1 MEGSCARLQKLG
13 DSRSLKAS
21 DGCGH
26 CREPPLVSS
35 DGWRRISE
43 RYCRSCHPCLSAWL
57 NSPRAGGRTNPAILW
72 RYAGTSSTR
81 LSRCRLRAAAEFH
94 GAGRHPADTE
104 ARRAQACP
112 LARAEAE
119 YTSSGAASSRAAAA
133 GEESVRRDEDTR
145 TAQEDTRTAQA
156 DTRTGGLE
164 GRARSAAVRARHQ
177 QRGRIHPAL
186 PRARSAEIVPTRLA
200 EVGHESLPSHDAW
213 PSWVAVLAL
222 LASAESFLLVRLA
235 RPLRVRSPS
244 SAPSAAPPRE
254 HTPQRR
260 RRATAIPRT
269 RMTSAA
275 SPPRGGGSAHRSA
288 AHAGH
293 SP

>member
-1 MEGSCARLQKLG
+1 M
-13 DSRSLKAS
+13 
-21 DGCGH
+21 
-26 CREPPLVSS
+26 PPLPFGLAQLAAC
-35 DGWRRISE
+35 GWTA
-43 RYCRSCHPCLSAWL
+43 H
-57 NSPRAGGRTNPAILW
+57 NPPILW

-104 ARRAQACP
+104 ARRAQARP

-133 GEESVRRDEDTR
+133 GEESARRDEDTR
-145 TAQEDTRTAQA
+145 IAQEDTRTAQA

-164 GRARSAAVRARHQ
+164 GGRVRRPFAPAISRG
-177 QRGRIHPAL
+177 GRIHPAL

-213 PSWVAVLAL
+213 PSWLLAVLAL

-244 SAPSAAPPRE
+244 SAPSAAHIPAS
-254 HTPQRR
+254 TPH
-260 RRATAIPRT
+260 
-269 RMTSAA
+269 SAA
-275 SPPRGGGSAHRSA
+275 AGPPPSPERA
-288 AHAGH
+288 
-293 SP
+293 